1 MKAKK
6 RGRSKDDWVPVLTV
20 RDRGKHTYEGV
31 ISSVSTQEPNKELQ
45 EKITSCAVMALDLK

>member
-20 RDRGKHTYEGV
+20 RDRGMHTYEGV
-31 ISSVSTQEPNKELQ
+31 ISSVSTQKLNKELQ
-45 EKITSCAVMALDLK
+45 EKIASCAVMALDLI